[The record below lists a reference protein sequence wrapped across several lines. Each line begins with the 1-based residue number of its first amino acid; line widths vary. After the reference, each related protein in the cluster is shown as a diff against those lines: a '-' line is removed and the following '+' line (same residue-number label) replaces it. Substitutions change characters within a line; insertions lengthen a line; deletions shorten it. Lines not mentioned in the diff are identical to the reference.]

1 VDFGIKY
8 NIMKNIDVD
17 IYLTQLKKF
26 FKDNPSDL
34 TAIIGNIDSD
44 LFYEEVRNQA
54 ILNIEKGEE
63 VQLTQIQILN
73 IIVKLSRLKK
83 NPLFIETQFGK
94 ICLN

>member
-1 VDFGIKY
+1 
-8 NIMKNIDVD
+8 MKNIDVD

-34 TAIIGNIDSD
+34 TAIIGDIDSD

-63 VQLTQIQILN
+63 VQLTQMQILN